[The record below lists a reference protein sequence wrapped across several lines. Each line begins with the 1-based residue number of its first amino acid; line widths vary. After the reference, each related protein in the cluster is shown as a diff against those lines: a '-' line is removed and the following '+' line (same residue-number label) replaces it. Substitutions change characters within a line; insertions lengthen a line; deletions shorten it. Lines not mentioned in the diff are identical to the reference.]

1 MKPEVRGKA
10 LLSVG
15 WLLPPAVWFATLES
29 NYLLADWVC
38 ATGRRWVFAA
48 QALVA
53 TALIAAAAAAPASR
67 LLPLGVP
74 AAAPDEGTTTMR
86 RFLWVCALL
95 LAAASLVGVLAL
107 TLPGFF
113 LRPCD

>member
-1 MKPEVRGKA
+1 VSPTARRKT
-10 LLSVG
+10 LLSIG

-38 ATGRRWVFAA
+38 ARGHRWIYLAA
-48 QALVA
+48 ALVA
-53 TALIAAAAAAPASR
+53 SALIVAAAAVPVSR

-74 AAAPDEGTTTMR
+74 AEAPDEGAPTMR
-86 RFLWVCALL
+86 RFLWAAALL
-95 LAAASLVGVLAL
+95 IATASLLGVLAL